1 MIKFRIASLNLTY
14 NSTANKFLSAM
25 IFGIAALGLL
35 SATKASF
42 LLVSDSLY
50 PLVLLDGPLL
60 SFRTPPSSYLFPDV
74 FILYAVQ
81 NFVSDP
87 LDQMFVS
94 GCVLLL
100 AIFSSTWLYAG
111 GFAAIAVL
119 GLVLAIEP
127 AIALQIGFHLG
138 LIVLAVIYLS
148 SRHEGL
154 RVAVALV
161 ATASDPLFAMLL
173 LLITIFDKEGDRQ
186 LRWPEFAAVGAG
198 LLIALILNE
207 SSIQLVKLSVLMSIL
222 IPCYIIMNRVRKL
235 KELILRYNLL
245 FLILTIALLLAISA
259 FKISDLI
266 PEFVPDRY
274 VVPVLAVLI
283 IILLRGRS
291 SIHPLVPSLYAA
303 TVAGLIGS
311 ATMIQNDPHGVT
323 AFTQRWNCLAR
334 EVEAREIK
342 VVAADYLIA
351 KPFYVASRANHYDI
365 GVAQVDFRNNVANT
379 WIAPYSFFNEGS
391 NVAIRD
397 EQLCG
402 GYENGSEGC
411 ERENSNLPR
420 VLMSE
425 RVCENFTISYYGQ
438 KVPAPDHTEPV
449 NLNKFR
455 SLEYSLSDNYKK
467 LTGERS
473 R

>member
-1 MIKFRIASLNLTY
+1 MIKFQFANLRLSDSHTF
-14 NSTANKFLSAM
+14 NKALLTAFC
-25 IFGIAALGLL
+25 GIAALGLF

-60 SFRTPPSSYLFPDV
+60 SFRTPPSPYLFPDV

-81 NFVSDP
+81 KFVSDP
-87 LDQMFVS
+87 LNQMFVS

-119 GLVLAIEP
+119 GLVLAMEP

-154 RVAVALV
+154 RIAVALM
-161 ATASDPLFAMLL
+161 ATASDPLFAILL
-173 LLITIFDKEGDRQ
+173 LLIAIFDKERDRQ
-186 LRWPEFAAVGAG
+186 LRWLEFAAVGAG
-198 LLIALILNE
+198 LLIALIFNE
-207 SSIQLVKLSVLMSIL
+207 SSIQLVKLIILTSIL
-222 IPCYIIMNRVRKL
+222 MPCYIIINWIRKFR
-235 KELILRYNLL
+235 EITLRYNLTL
-245 FLILTIALLLAISA
+245 LILTISLLLAVSV

-291 SIHPLVPSLYAA
+291 SVHPLAPLLYAA

-311 ATMIQNDPHGVT
+311 AMMIQNDPHGVT
-323 AFTQRWNCLAR
+323 AFMQRWNCLAR
-334 EVEAREIK
+334 EVDARGIK
-342 VVAADYLIA
+342 VVAADYWIA
-351 KPFYVASRANHYDI
+351 KPFYVANRANHYDI
-365 GVAQVDFRNNVANT
+365 GIAQVDFRNNVANT
-379 WIAPYSFFNEGS
+379 WIAPYSFVNEGS

-402 GYENGSEGC
+402 GYGNGSEGC

-420 VLMSE
+420 VLMTE
-425 RVCENFTISYYGQ
+425 RVCEDFTISYYGQ
-438 KVPAPDHTEPV
+438 KVPAPDHDNPV
-449 NLNKFR
+449 DLNKFR